1 MRTLD
6 KSDRA
11 EALARRLLLLASA
24 LKSKVLKVRWEHIR
38 LDLRLLTVTVQV
50 R

>member
-1 MRTLD
+1 MRTLE

-11 EALARRLLLLASA
+11 EAFARRLLLLASE
-24 LKSKVLKVRWEHIR
+24 LKSKVLQVRWEHIR